1 MLNKQNQIVASLKKF
16 LDLCF
21 HLPTLLTMAV
31 VSVLILWHVTDAG
44 LHAGAGY
51 LRLNTNQGNMTLDW
65 SDGCCDV
72 DW

>member
-1 MLNKQNQIVASLKKF
+1 MLNKQNQFVASLHKF

-31 VSVLILWHVTDAG
+31 ISVVILWEVSDAG
-44 LHAGAGY
+44 LHAGEGY
-51 LRLNTNQGNMTLDW
+51 IRLNTNQGNMTVDW